1 MHKLSYRDNNDDL
14 HFISIEDANKA
25 FDQAINQITTTD
37 GQIPEDLSFSNTQ
50 KTTNQQ
56 RLLIYKIIQKAISN
70 LAQNNDIDFTKT
82 YDESKPSPE
91 PGPTP

>member
-1 MHKLSYRDNNDDL
+1 
-14 HFISIEDANKA
+14 ANKA
-25 FDQAINQITTTD
+25 FDQASNQITTTE
-37 GQIPEDLSFSNTQ
+37 GQIPEDLSVSNTQ

-82 YDESKPSPE
+82 
-91 PGPTP
+91 